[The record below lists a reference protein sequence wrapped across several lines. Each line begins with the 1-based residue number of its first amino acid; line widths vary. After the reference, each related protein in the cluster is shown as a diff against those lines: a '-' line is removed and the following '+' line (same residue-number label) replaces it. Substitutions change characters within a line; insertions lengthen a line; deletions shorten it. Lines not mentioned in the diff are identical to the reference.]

1 MDLIEAVEL
10 DSRLPPVAGPCAMV
24 LFGATGNLAHKK
36 VLPGL
41 YDLANRGLLP
51 ANFALIGVARR
62 RWTDADLRREAHSA
76 VASGARTPF
85 RQQVWEDFAARIHYV
100 AGDVKTWAT
109 FERLKAVLQAVDAA
123 QGTHGRRLFYLALPP
138 DRSEE
143 TVQRLI
149 ESRLVGPEA
158 GQSQGSLVV
167 ERPRGFDGAS
177 ALRLDQVIHR
187 GFREESVF
195 RMDPYMG
202 NELVR
207 AFVTMRFANRFLE
220 AVWNSEHVSHVEI
233 TMTEDQGIDTRA
245 GYYDKIGA
253 LRDVLAG
260 HLLQL
265 LALSAMEAPAS
276 MAAPAVRSAR
286 EEALRQTALAGPVEL
301 AAVRGQF
308 TAGWQGNYRVDGYRE
323 DPAVPDGS
331 NTETFVA
338 LKLAVD
344 TARWRGV
351 PFYLRTGKRLSRR
364 VTQVALNL
372 KPTVWQRDQANL
384 TDNLGLATPNAL
396 VLRIRPDSAVT
407 LRLNTKSPS
416 TQTEVRPLTLD
427 YSHGYTFAESLPEG
441 FEQELFDALVGAEPF
456 LQSSAEAVESWRIV
470 DPVLQAW
477 AGGHHAPDPYPAGS
491 WGPASA
497 NGIPAAEGHTWRRL

>member
-1 MDLIEAVEL
+1 
-10 DSRLPPVAGPCAMV
+10 MV

-62 RWTDADLRREAHSA
+62 PWTDADLRREAHAA

-85 RQQVWEDFAARIHYV
+85 RQQAWEDFAARIHHV
-100 AGDVKTWAT
+100 AGDVQSWAT
-109 FERLKAVLQAVDAA
+109 FERLKAALIAVDAA
-123 QGTHGRRLFYLALPP
+123 QGTQGRRLFYLALPP

-143 TVQRLI
+143 TVLSLL
-149 ESRLVGPEA
+149 ESRLAGPEA
-158 GQSQGSLVV
+158 GLDQGNLVV
-167 ERPRGFDGAS
+167 ERPRGYDSAS

-202 NELVR
+202 NELVK
-207 AFVTMRFANRFLE
+207 ALVTMRFANRFLE

-265 LALSAMEAPAS
+265 LALTAMEAPTS
-276 MAAPAVRSAR
+276 LAAQDVRTAR
-286 EEALRQTALAGPVEL
+286 EEALRHVALAGPVEQV
-301 AAVRGQF
+301 AVRGQF
-308 TAGWQGNYRVDGYRE
+308 TAGWQGNYRVSGYRE
-323 DPAVPDGS
+323 DPAVPDES
-331 NTETFVA
+331 TTETFVA

-364 VTQVALNL
+364 VTQVALSL
-372 KPTVWQRDQANL
+372 KPTAWQRDQA
-384 TDNLGLATPNAL
+384 DGPEGSGLATPNAL
-396 VLRIRPDSAVT
+396 ILRIRPDSAVT

-427 YSHGYTFAESLPEG
+427 YSHGYTFAEALPEG
-441 FEQELFDALVGAEPF
+441 FEQELFDTLVGAAPY
-456 LQSSAEAVESWRIV
+456 LQSGAEAAESWRIV

-477 AGGHHAPDPYPAGS
+477 ADPGQVPDPYPAGS

-497 NGIPAAEGHTWRRL
+497 NALPAMDGHFWRRL